1 MYHLDILLNYMKQ
14 KSNDKTRVWVMMLL
28 MLFPISLVKASQSS
42 SSDSEENKGWYV
54 GLEGGPAF
62 GVSTLSSFAADKTRC
77 GFTAGLFGGY
87 QFNHL
92 LSVEIAAKWGKLPM
106 AARQCCVDA
115 DNWLSVSGNRY
126 VAEVLGEQGEY
137 MSLLKGNACY
147 HNYALRFHLNVLG
160 FVPSLKD
167 SPWRVEVSP
176 QVSIWSSHDKMEYLA
191 TKADFQEFKADDL
204 YLGYGA
210 NLQASYQFRSGLSL
224 GIFSGITFLNGAR
237 LDGLEKTL
245 HKNNFVWESGM
256 RLGWRFHHQKKQR
269 R

>member
-1 MYHLDILLNYMKQ
+1 MMQNSVSKMKVWVVILL
-14 KSNDKTRVWVMMLL
+14 SFL
-28 MLFPISLVKASQSS
+28 PISFVKANSS
-42 SSDSEENKGWYV
+42 AATSSDESSEEAGWYV

-62 GVSTLSSFAADKTRC
+62 GVSTLSSFGADKTRC
-77 GFTAGLFGGY
+77 GYTVGLLGGY
-87 QFNHL
+87 QFCHL
-92 LSVEIAAKWGKLPM
+92 LSLELAAKWGKLPM

-137 MSLLKGNACY
+137 MSQLKGDVSY
-147 HNYALRFHLNVLG
+147 HNYALRFLVNVLG

-167 SPWRVEVSP
+167 SPWRVEVAP
-176 QVSIWSSHDKMEYLA
+176 QVSIWCSHNDMENLE
-191 TKADFQEFKADDL
+191 TKACFQDFKANDL

-210 NLQASYQFRSGLSL
+210 NLLASYQFRSGLSL

-237 LDGLEKTL
+237 LDGLAKTL

-256 RLGWRFHHQKKQR
+256 RLGWRFHHK
-269 R
+269 